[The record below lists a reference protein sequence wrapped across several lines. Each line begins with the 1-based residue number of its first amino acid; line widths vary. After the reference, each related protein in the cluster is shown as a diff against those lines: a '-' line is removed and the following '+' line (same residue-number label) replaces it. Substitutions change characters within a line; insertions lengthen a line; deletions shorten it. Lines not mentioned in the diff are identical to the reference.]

1 MGTRFRVDPELHAQ
15 QSFLPVRLCLRRFG
29 RAQNDNYDLTRSR
42 QARGACSLSRYKA
55 SAMTTTRSWKRSLG
69 VLVMMQALMTVTAVV
84 LATVNGLAG
93 LRIAPDARLATLPVT
108 AYVVG
113 GASSTFGAS
122 LLMARVGRRAAFV
135 VGIACGML
143 GALVCAYATHA
154 RHFWLLCVGSMI
166 VGVYGAFSQYHRFA
180 AADVAPP
187 EFLSRAVSLVLAGGV
202 VGAIVGPESAKLTK
216 DLAAEPYVGSYLSL
230 VGVCALALIG
240 VSQLSIPHQ
249 TSAQQRIEWALLGK
263 ALQRFDVVV
272 AIASG
277 VVGYAVMIF
286 LMTATPLAM
295 QQHAHHFQD
304 TALVIEWHVL
314 GMYAPA
320 FVTGSLIK
328 RWGVRLVITLG
339 ALLMLVCIF
348 INLSGVSVGHFWTA
362 LLLLGI
368 GWNFMFVGGT
378 TLLAQAGT
386 PKDKALLQGTN
397 EVLVFAANVIASITA
412 GVLLHR
418 LGWQTMNQVSL
429 PFLLTLLALT
439 LALGRRGV
447 AISSP

>member
-1 MGTRFRVDPELHAQ
+1 
-15 QSFLPVRLCLRRFG
+15 
-29 RAQNDNYDLTRSR
+29 
-42 QARGACSLSRYKA
+42 
-55 SAMTTTRSWKRSLG
+55 MTTAQSWKQSLG
-69 VLVMMQALMTVTAVV
+69 LLVALQALMTVTAVV

-93 LRIAPDARLATLPVT
+93 LALAPDARLATLPVT

-113 GASSTFGAS
+113 AAVSTFGAS
-122 LLMARVGRRAAFV
+122 LLMARVGRRAAFA
-135 VGIACGML
+135 VGIVCGML
-143 GALVCAYATHA
+143 GAIVCAYATHA
-154 RHFWLLCVGSMI
+154 HEFWLLCAGSMI

-216 DLAAEPYVGSYLSL
+216 DLAEEPYVGSYVSL
-230 VGVCALALIG
+230 VGVCALALMG
-240 VSQLSIPHQ
+240 VSRLSIPHRVG
-249 TSAQQRIEWALLGK
+249 AQRRIEWALLGK
-263 ALQRFDVVV
+263 ALRRFDVVV
-272 AIASG
+272 AVASG

-295 QQHAHHFQD
+295 QQHAHQFHD
-304 TALVIEWHVL
+304 TAFVIEWHVL

-328 RWGVRLVITLG
+328 RWGVRAVITAG
-339 ALLMLVCIF
+339 ALMMVACIF
-348 INLSGVSVGHFWTA
+348 INLAGVSVGHFWAA

-386 PKDKALLQGTN
+386 EDDKALLQGTN
-397 EVLVFAANVIASITA
+397 EVLVFAANVLASVTA

-429 PFLLTLLALT
+429 PFLLTLLVLT
-439 LALGRRGV
+439 LVLGQRP
-447 AISSP
+447 APASSA